1 MGVEIERKFLVRN
14 RDWFARIY
22 SSARIRQG
30 YLVNEREV
38 SVRVRSIGNEAWLTI
53 KGSARGLSRPEF
65 EYQIPRSDA
74 EQMLAS
80 LCQRP
85 LIEKTRYWLHH
96 GQHTWEI
103 DVFEGDNAGLVVAEV
118 ELSDPAEDVDL
129 PAWVG
134 KDVSDDPRYLNAS
147 LVRRPY
153 RQW

>member
-30 YLVNEREV
+30 YLVNERQV

-53 KGSARGLSRPEF
+53 KGSTRGLSRPEF
-65 EYQIPRSDA
+65 EYQIPRADG
-74 EQMLAS
+74 EQILAN

-103 DVFEGDNAGLVVAEV
+103 DVFEGDNAGLVIAEV
-118 ELSDPAEDVDL
+118 ELSDPAEEVDL

-134 KDVSDDPRYLNAS
+134 AEVSDDPRYLNAS

>member
-30 YLVNEREV
+30 YMVNEREV